1 MGKHVESLTLD
12 VKLSTL
18 DVSPN
23 HPISNFMTEPT
34 NQPTTKLPSHARVVI
49 IGGGVGGASI
59 AYHLTLMGWRDI
71 VVLERNEITSG
82 STFHSAGLVGQL
94 RTSSNL
100 TKMIRYSTDL
110 YRKLKD
116 ETKVDPGWRE
126 VGSLRLASSKARL
139 EELKHL
145 VAVSRSFGLPLE
157 LVSAQDAQ
165 NLFPLMTIDDV
176 EGAIYLPTD
185 GYIDPTGLTMALVAG
200 AKARGAQFFTYTRVT
215 GITLTHSRVSA
226 VVTDQGTIETEIVVN
241 AAGQWAGE
249 IGHMVGLNFPIISM
263 AHLYLITKPM
273 GITQTLPTM
282 RDPDLLVYFR
292 EEVGGLIMGGY
303 ERVSA
308 AWALD
313 GIPQD
318 FNGKLLPPDWD
329 RFAPL
334 MENAIQRVPEI
345 ENAQVNML
353 LNGPEGFT
361 PDAEYLMGPTTVR
374 GFWIAAAFCAHGLAG
389 AGGIGKAMAEWIIE
403 GHPEW
408 DLWRLDHRRFD
419 ANYASQKYTL
429 ARTLETYGKYYDI
442 HYPNQERESA
452 RPLRLSPAYA
462 RLQALG
468 AVFGEKTGWERP
480 NWFERQTKEIGNA
493 SVIRPS
499 SFVPNS
505 WAKHNWSPNIGVEH
519 LGTRERA
526 GLFDET
532 SFSKISVR
540 GTGALS
546 LLNYLCDN
554 EMDKPVGAVTYT
566 QMLNPRGG
574 IECDFTV
581 TRLAHDQFQIITGTA
596 FGAHD
601 LMHIQTHVRDVSM
614 QPESSV
620 VLKDVTSQYACFGL
634 WGPRARDI
642 LSRVTKSNV
651 SNDAFPY
658 MTAQRI
664 AVGDVPCLALR
675 VTYVGELGWEF
686 YCPMEYGQN
695 LWDTL
700 WSAGQEFGMVAG
712 GYRAIETLRLEKG
725 YRYWSA
731 EIGPDYTP
739 YEAGLGFCVKLDK
752 GDFIGRDALVK
763 QKENGIQRKL
773 CCLTLN
779 DATAITIG
787 NEPVRG
793 NDRVIGWAQAGA
805 YGFSVQK
812 SIAYAYL
819 PVEFAAVGTQL
830 DVELI
835 GERVP
840 AIVARDPQWDPKSA
854 RVKA

>member
-1 MGKHVESLTLD
+1 M
-12 VKLSTL
+12 
-18 DVSPN
+18 
-23 HPISNFMTEPT
+23 
-34 NQPTTKLPSHARVVI
+34 TKLPSHAQIVI

-59 AYHLTLMGWRDI
+59 AYHLTKMDWRDV
-71 VVLERNEITSG
+71 VVLERSEITSG

-116 ETKVDPGWRE
+116 ETEIDPGWRE
-126 VGSLRLASSKARL
+126 VGSLRLASSPTRL

-157 LVSAQDAQ
+157 LISADDAQ
-165 NLFPLMTIDDV
+165 KLFPLMTTDGV
-176 EGAIYLPTD
+176 EGAVYLPTD

-200 AKARGAQFFTYTRVT
+200 AKARGAQFFTHTRVQA
-215 GITLTHSRVSA
+215 ITLRNSRVHS
-226 VVTDQGTIETEIVVN
+226 VVTDKGEIETEIVVN

-249 IGHMVGLNFPIISM
+249 IGKMVGLNFPIISM

-303 ERVSA
+303 EREPA

-318 FNGKLLPPDWD
+318 FNGKLLPPDWE

-334 MENAIQRVPEI
+334 MENAIRRVPAI
-345 ENAQVNML
+345 EDAQVNLL

-361 PDAEYLMGPTTVR
+361 PDAEYLLGPTTVN

-408 DLWRLDHRRFD
+408 DLWRLDHRRFG
-419 ANYASQKYTL
+419 ANYASQKYIL

-442 HYPNQERESA
+442 HYPNEERASA
-452 RPLRLSPAYA
+452 RPLRISPAYA
-462 RLQALG
+462 RLQELG

-480 NWFERQTKEIGNA
+480 NWFERVGDGGQGTGLGN
-493 SVIRPS
+493 VS
-499 SFVPNS
+499 SDPLPLFPAPRT
-505 WAKHNWSPNIGVEH
+505 WTRHNWSPNIGVEH

-532 SFSKISVR
+532 SFSKIFVR
-540 GTGALS
+540 GPRALET
-546 LLNYLCDN
+546 LQYLCAN
-554 EMDKPVGAVTYT
+554 EMDKPLGSVTYT

-581 TRLAHDQFQIITGTA
+581 TRLALDHFQIVTGTA

-601 LMHIQTHVRDVSM
+601 LQHIQTHAPSDG
-614 QPESSV
+614 
-620 VLKDVTSQYACFGL
+620 VLIDDVTSQFACFGL

-642 LSRVTKSNV
+642 LSRVTKANV

-658 MTAQRI
+658 MTAQHLEI
-664 AVGDVPCLALR
+664 GDCPALALR

-686 YCPMEYGQN
+686 YAPMEYGRA

-700 WSAGQEFGMVAG
+700 WSAGQEFGIVAG
-712 GYRAIETLRLEKG
+712 GYRAIDSLRVEKG
-725 YRYWSA
+725 YRYWSGD
-731 EIGPDYTP
+731 IGPDYTP
-739 YEAGLGFCVKLDK
+739 YEAGLGFAVKLNK

-763 QKENGIQRKL
+763 QKANGITKKL
-773 CCLTLN
+773 CCITLD
-779 DATAITIG
+779 DATAIAIG
-787 NEPVRG
+787 NEPVRQ
-793 NDRVIGWAQAGA
+793 NDRVVGWITTAS
-805 YGFSVQK
+805 YGYTVAK

-819 PVEFAAVGTQL
+819 PIEIANIGTRL
-830 DVELI
+830 DVEML
-835 GERVP
+835 GERIGT
-840 AIVARDPQWDPKSA
+840 IVAQDPQWDPKGERIRA
-854 RVKA
+854 